1 MENYL
6 GDHVQDI
13 WLDLS
18 YWNELIGRLI
28 SHKSCY
34 ISSFFFRKCHQP
46 FFFKFQMSLQVYRG
60 LRGGYP
66 LPRSQPLPTP
76 KLLLPTDFPRPD
88 LTVRFDQYY
97 RPGISASDP
106 LFFLRIR
113 IRSKNQQRIRILVNQ
128 LQIAWKHKKKFFCVF
143 SP

>member
-34 ISSFFFRKCHQP
+34 ISSFFFESVTNH
-46 FFFKFQMSLQVYRG
+46 FFLISDVLASVSRVTWGIPITQVPATTYAQTASAYR
-60 LRGGYP
+60 
-66 LPRSQPLPTP
+66 LPQARSNGKIWSILPTWNQ
-76 KLLLPTDFPRPD
+76 
-88 LTVRFDQYY
+88 RFGSIIFFTY
-97 RPGISASDP
+97 SDP
-106 LFFLRIR
+106 IKKPTADPDPGKSTSNCVKTQKEIFLRI
-113 IRSKNQQRIRILVNQ
+113 
-128 LQIAWKHKKKFFCVF
+128 
-143 SP
+143 